1 MKFKPEGEPFPLEQ
15 RDCQEDYDRARELGR
30 VRLGARAL
38 YYPRLTWVG
47 VLPLDQVER
56 AYLRIEDIPV
66 GMGCRRVPVGQHYL
80 MAGRRKKRPSR
91 TGRRGTGPWRSWP
104 GWRPISKSAM
114 QRRRAGSR
122 PTCKG
127 QWFVPAPK
135 K

>member
-80 MAGRRKKRPSR
+80 MAVCRNGETKKAALADRKEGDWALAELARL
-91 TGRRGTGPWRSWP
+91 
-104 GWRPISKSAM
+104 
-114 QRRRAGSR
+114 
-122 PTCKG
+122 
-127 QWFVPAPK
+127 APHIK
-135 K
+135 IGYAAPEGGE